1 MLESLTLATFADRIG
16 ETFHVSAPAD
26 RPLPL
31 ELVEARSLASDGTRA
46 EGSRRAR
53 EPFSIVFKGPAAP
66 VMPQSIYALAHDGL
80 GPLELFLVPIGPDQG
95 GGMLYQA
102 IFT

>member
-1 MLESLTLATFADRIG
+1 MLDTITLDTFADRIG
-16 ETFHVSAPAD
+16 DTFHLSATAD
-26 RPLPL
+26 RTLQL

-53 EPFSIVFKGPAAP
+53 EPFSIVFKGPATP
-66 VMPQSIYALAHDGL
+66 IIPQRIYALTHDGL
-80 GPLELFLVPIGPDQG
+80 GSLELFLVPVGPDQ

>member
-16 ETFHVSAPAD
+16 EPFLIYASAD
-26 RPLPL
+26 HTL
-31 ELVEARSLASDGTRA
+31 ELALVEARSLASDGTRA

-66 VMPQSIYALAHDGL
+66 VMPQSIYALAHDSL
-80 GPLELFLVPIGPDQG
+80 GSLELFLVPIGPDRD
-95 GGMLYQA
+95 GMLYQA